1 MQNATMR
8 VLVTGGTGFVGGW
21 TAKAIADAGH
31 SVRFLVRNPARL
43 KTSVA
48 KLGVDVSDF
57 AVADISDRDSVRE
70 ALNGCD
76 AVVHSAA
83 LVATDPRET
92 SRMLSTNMAGA
103 QNVLGQAVEL
113 GMDPIVHVSSFTALF
128 RPNLATLSAD
138 LPVAGGTDGY
148 GQSKAQIEIYAR
160 GLQDAGAPVNITYPG
175 MVLGPPVGD
184 QFGEAGEGVRSAL
197 WMHVIPGRGA
207 AWLIVDVRDVAALHA
222 ALLESG
228 RGPRR
233 YTAEV
238 IGFRCPSSR
247 KFWAGRRHH
256 DAGRPGARFRAACR
270 GIGAGSSRALSAFQ
284 YSVHR
289 GRYAVLHTDA
299 GVRRFAERKRTR
311 HHLPRSARHR
321 GRHRHGPA
329 RPGQLTAVGRFRRF
343 RVGARILQP
352 LLQPEQFVDDDA
364 DAQEDDQR
372 HHNSGGHVVHGDS
385 PATAHVQAACC
396 RIERTYAMKAVTCTN
411 AKLEVVDRPSPAP
424 AKGQLLLDVLRC
436 GICGSDLH
444 ARLHCD
450 ELADVMAES
459 GYHAFMRSNQQVV
472 FGHEFCGEVVD
483 YGPGTRRTL
492 GAAPRS
498 SPCRC
503 CGVATKRCTGSGFRQ
518 WRRAPT
524 PSGSSSSSR

>member
-228 RGPRR
+228 VAAPLHCGR
-233 YTAEV
+233 
-238 IGFRCPSSR
+238 SS
-247 KFWAGRRHH
+247 
-256 DAGRPGARFRAACR
+256 DSGARARENSGRVAGTTMLAVPVPDSALR
-270 GIGAGSSRALSAFQ
+270 VAGSVLDQAGPYLPFNTPFTAAGMQ
-284 YSVHR
+284 Y
-289 GRYAVLHTDA
+289 YT
-299 GVRRFAERKRTR
+299 
-311 HHLPRSARHR
+311 
-321 GRHRHGPA
+321 
-329 RPGQLTAVGRFRRF
+329 QM
-343 RVGARILQP
+343 
-352 LLQPEQFVDDDA
+352 PESD
-364 DAQEDDQR
+364 
-372 HHNSGGHVVHGDS
+372 DS
-385 PATAHVQAACC
+385 PS
-396 RIERTYAMKAVTCTN
+396 EKN
-411 AKLEVVDRPSPAP
+411 
-424 AKGQLLLDVLRC
+424 
-436 GICGSDLH
+436 
-444 ARLHCD
+444 
-450 ELADVMAES
+450 
-459 GYHAFMRSNQQVV
+459 
-472 FGHEFCGEVVD
+472 
-483 YGPGTRRTL
+483 
-492 GAAPRS
+492 
-498 SPCRC
+498 
-503 CGVATKRCTGSGFRQ
+503 
-518 WRRAPT
+518 
-524 PSGSSSSSR
+524 